1 MFMTRQKTFFYGLV
15 GIIEHRMQNQTSSKE
30 YVSDDITMRR
40 WILEAQG
47 GGWRGAEIDRDAQN
61 DVIQWIID
69 TSPKSNPWTPE
80 RMAFE
85 VMAIWFGSVQG
96 LATVRM

>member
-1 MFMTRQKTFFYGLV
+1 M
-15 GIIEHRMQNQTSSKE
+15 
-30 YVSDDITMRR
+30 
-40 WILEAQG
+40 
-47 GGWRGAEIDRDAQN
+47 QN

-69 TSPKSNPWTPE
+69 TSPKSNPWTPA

-96 LATVRM
+96 LATVRPELADFVNISLTGNSRP

>member
-1 MFMTRQKTFFYGLV
+1 MFLTRQRVFFHGLV
-15 GIIEHRMQNQTSSKE
+15 AIIEQRLSNPDSANK
-30 YVSDDITMRR
+30 YVSGHCSS
-40 WILEAQG
+40 L
-47 GGWRGAEIDRDAQN
+47 RGDNTWLTGTYLQN

-69 TSPKSNPWTPE
+69 TSPKSRPWTPG

-96 LATVRM
+96 LATVGVT